1 MIVVLVF
8 LAVVWA
14 AVIAMWIRDRVGSRA
29 GDSTLTFAR
38 QLSTLGRRVG
48 GPNGR
53 PGLVATRSPG
63 QLARAA
69 ARKRRRDVLSTLLA
83 AFGVTLVFAA
93 SLRSIA
99 AIWAFALVALLL
111 GSYLA
116 LLIHVQRSTIERRAK
131 VRYLQPRHHPPT
143 PAPQEPAVLLRRSAT
158 N

>member
-14 AVIAMWIRDRVGSRA
+14 AVITMWIKDRIGSRA
-29 GDSTLTFAR
+29 GDSTLMFAR

-53 PGLVATRSPG
+53 PGMVSMRTRS

-69 ARKRRRDVLSTLLA
+69 ARKRRRDVLYTLFA
-83 AFGVTLVFAA
+83 AFALTAFLAL
-93 SLRSIA
+93 SLRSVV
-99 AIWAFALVALLL
+99 AIWAFVSVALLL
-111 GSYLA
+111 SVYVA
-116 LLIHVQRSTIERRAK
+116 LLVQVQRAAMERRNK
-131 VRYLQPRHHPPT
+131 VRYLKPRQRSPH
-143 PAPQEPAVLLRRSAT
+143 PAPPEPSLLLRRSAT